1 MSIVEPKSGELS
13 ASCALRVLDDE
24 EDEEEDDEEDDEM
37 ARANEGRQ
45 YFFQE
50 RRSLDLLTRRIWW
63 VVGLVE
69 SNNT

>member
-13 ASCALRVLDDE
+13 ASCALRVLDD
-24 EDEEEDDEEDDEM
+24 EEDDEEDDEM

>member
-13 ASCALRVLDDE
+13 ASCALRVLDD
-24 EDEEEDDEEDDEM
+24 EEDDEEDDEM

-50 RRSLDLLTRRIWW
+50 RRSLDLLTRRIWR

>member
-13 ASCALRVLDDE
+13 ASCALRVL
-24 EDEEEDDEEDDEM
+24 DDEEDDEM

>member
-24 EDEEEDDEEDDEM
+24 EDDEEYDEM